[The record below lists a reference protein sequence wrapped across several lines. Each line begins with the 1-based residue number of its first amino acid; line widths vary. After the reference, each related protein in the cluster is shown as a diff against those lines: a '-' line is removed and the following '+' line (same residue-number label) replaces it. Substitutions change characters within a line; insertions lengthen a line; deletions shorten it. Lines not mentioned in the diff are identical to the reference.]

1 MGGGKGGKGGL
12 RGRGT
17 CSMRRSRSRSRVW
30 RREDVRRCQISRG
43 QGFNTKE
50 TVVGVFVAGEA
61 DGGEVVVVHPDAG
74 RGVNVDQ
81 IFAFGSSVELM
92 TWSVTPEGL
101 ISSSAYLEVAD
112 DHIVGLPDLKAAVG
126 ETSRGSDTK
135 YGSVADDLDDA
146 TAGKGA
152 LDLDDT
158 AVLSSG
164 SQTSTVRHGSTSTT
178 AASCGSC
185 GEANQFINSG
195 SSLLH
200 GSS

>member
-1 MGGGKGGKGGL
+1 M
-12 RGRGT
+12 
-17 CSMRRSRSRSRVW
+17 
-30 RREDVRRCQISRG
+30 
-43 QGFNTKE
+43 NTKK

-101 ISSSAYLEVAD
+101 ISSSTYLEVTD
-112 DHIVGLPDLKAAVG
+112 DHVVGLPDLKATVG

-178 AASCGSC
+178 AASRGSC
-185 GEANQFINSG
+185 GEANQFVNSG

-200 GSS
+200 GSG